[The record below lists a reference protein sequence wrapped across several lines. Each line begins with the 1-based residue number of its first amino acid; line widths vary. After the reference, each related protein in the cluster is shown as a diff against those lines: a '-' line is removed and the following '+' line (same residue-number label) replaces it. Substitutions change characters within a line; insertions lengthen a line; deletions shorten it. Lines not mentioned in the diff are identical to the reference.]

1 MASYYI
7 VVPRGN
13 PELFSLLSAA
23 FRGQSA
29 FSVIQDRRTSE
40 SPEGKGERRG
50 GDVALGPDE
59 FIVAERLGARRLE
72 RSARSRTGDLER
84 RAGSSGFRGSGR
96 RSPQPRTS
104 KSACADLVS

>member
-29 FSVIQDRRTSE
+29 FSVILDRRTSE
-40 SPEGKGERRG
+40 SLERTGERRG

-59 FIVAERLGARRLE
+59 FIVAERLGSRRLE
-72 RSARSRTGDLER
+72 RPARSRTADLER
-84 RAGSSGFRGSGR
+84 RAGRTGSRGSGR
-96 RSPQPRTS
+96 RSLSPERRSQRALT
-104 KSACADLVS
+104 L